1 LLFYKRAKCPNSGIE
16 KAIVIHMSKAL
27 KIGQLGKLA
36 ILASLMPIV
45 ATVVQADT
53 VTLDEVPGYNGAG
66 GGEFTAY
73 TTSVNFNGNYSPEA
87 LLNGGFQTFCIETGV
102 EFTPGTTYNYTVGN
116 VSQPLTGGGTG
127 SGLALSAGAAWLYDA
142 FGTGRLNQFVYSGF
156 TGPNSQRMQEDNLVQ
171 AAIWAFQGGQTY
183 NINPYPG
190 YTIPSADPTST
201 SYNVYYAETID
212 ALGGLANAD
221 SAYTGTS
228 VQILQMWS
236 NSDDTG
242 AAQNQLVLVPD
253 GGTTVALLGGSLVGL
268 QSLRRKRVC

>member
-1 LLFYKRAKCPNSGIE
+1 MIIP
-16 KAIVIHMSKAL
+16 MSKAFI
-27 KIGQLGKLA
+27 IGRLGKLA
-36 ILASLMPIV
+36 ILASFIPMV
-45 ATVVQADT
+45 AAVAKADT

-73 TTSVNFNGNYSPEA
+73 TTSVNYNGNYNSEA

-102 EFTPGTTYNYTVGN
+102 EFSPGTTYNYTLGN

-127 SGLALSAGAAWLYDA
+127 SGLALSAGAAWLYYE
-142 FGTGRLNQFVYSGF
+142 FGTGNLNQFVYSGF
-156 TGPNSQRMQEDNLVQ
+156 TGPNSQRMQEDNLLQ

-190 YTIPSADPTST
+190 YTVPTT
-201 SYNVYYAETID
+201 ANNVYYAEAIA
-212 ALGGLANAD
+212 ALGGLASAD
-221 SAYTGTS
+221 SAYAGTS

-253 GGTTVALLGGSLVGL
+253 GGMTVALLGGSLVGL

>member
-1 LLFYKRAKCPNSGIE
+1 
-16 KAIVIHMSKAL
+16 MSKAL
-27 KIGQLGKLA
+27 KIGQLGKFAL
-36 ILASLMPIV
+36 LASLMSII

-73 TTSVNFNGNYSPEA
+73 TSTDYTGNYNSAA
-87 LLNGGFQTFCIETGV
+87 LLSGGFQTFCIETGV
-102 EFTPGTTYNYTVGN
+102 DFSPGTQYYYTLGN
-116 VSQPLTGGGTG
+116 VSQPLAGGGTG
-127 SGLALSAGAAWLYDA
+127 SGLALSSGAAWLYYE
-142 FGTGRLNQFVYSGF
+142 FGKGSLNQFSYSGF
-156 TGPNSQRMQEDNLVQ
+156 ATPTSPRMEEDNLVQ
-171 AAIWAFQGGQTY
+171 AALWAFQGGQTY

-190 YTIPSADPTST
+190 YTVPSADPASPD
-201 SYNVYYAETID
+201 YNVYYAETIA

-253 GGTTVALLGGSLVGL
+253 GGMTVALLGGSLVGL